1 LKNIT
6 YYNSIKIREMKN
18 ILIVAFLVFNN
29 ITFAQNVYAVNN
41 VSKLVNNNVYFGKKE
56 TSIVTKYDSLT
67 RCAIERFIVDRF
79 NYYRKQKG
87 AQPLV
92 WDETLRPMTY
102 HHVVY
107 QRLTKTQEH
116 SEDINVPNFI
126 ELNFADRAKTLVGY
140 DKYNLFSEGLI
151 SMFNNISVRPGQNT
165 TPVTIKQIVDKFFTA
180 GYGYNTCAA
189 HWNQIMEPQWDR
201 IFIYYDF
208 NWLDSNAIESNSYN
222 KANVTVQFADAK

>member
-1 LKNIT
+1 
-6 YYNSIKIREMKN
+6 MKN

-29 ITFAQNVYAVNN
+29 NVFTQNWYIDNN
-41 VSKLVNNNVYFGKKE
+41 VSKVINNNVYFGKKE
-56 TSIVTKYDSLT
+56 TSVVTKYDSLT

-126 ELNFADRAKTLVGY
+126 ELNFADRAKT
-140 DKYNLFSEGLI
+140 
-151 SMFNNISVRPGQNT
+151 
-165 TPVTIKQIVDKFFTA
+165 
-180 GYGYNTCAA
+180 
-189 HWNQIMEPQWDR
+189 
-201 IFIYYDF
+201 
-208 NWLDSNAIESNSYN
+208 
-222 KANVTVQFADAK
+222 

>member
-1 LKNIT
+1 
-6 YYNSIKIREMKN
+6 MKN
-18 ILIVAFLVFNN
+18 LLVFILLLASNN
-29 ITFAQNVYAVNN
+29 SLAQYNNYYIGKNN
-41 VSKLVNNNVYFGKKE
+41 VSKVVNNAVYFGKKE

-92 WDETLRPMTY
+92 WDEMLRPMTY
-102 HHVVY
+102 HHVIY

-116 SEDINVPNFI
+116 SEDIDVPNF
-126 ELNFADRAKTLVGY
+126 EEMNFVDRATKLVGY
-140 DKYNLFSEGLI
+140 AKYNLFSEGLI
-151 SMFNNISVRPGQNT
+151 NANNSLCVGRYYNEKS
-165 TPVTIKQIVDKFFTA
+165 VTIKQIVDKFFTA
-180 GYGYNTCAA
+180 GYGYNTCDA

-208 NWLDSNAIESNSYN
+208 NWLTDASKSNNYNS
-222 KANVTVQFADAK
+222 ANVTVQFADAK

>member
-1 LKNIT
+1 
-6 YYNSIKIREMKN
+6 MKN
-18 ILIVAFLVFNN
+18 ILIVLFVISYTTTFSQYNN
-29 ITFAQNVYAVNN
+29 SYGNNN
-41 VSKLVNNNVYFGKKE
+41 VSKVVNNSVYFGKKE
-56 TSIVTKYDSLT
+56 TSLVTKYDSLT

-116 SEDINVPNFI
+116 SEDINVSDF
-126 ELNFADRAKTLVGY
+126 EEMNFAVRATKLVGY

-151 SMFNNISVRPGQNT
+151 NMNNNISVGQYQNEKS
-165 TPVTIKQIVDKFFTA
+165 VTIKQIVDKFFTS
-180 GYGYNTCAA
+180 GYGYNTCDA
-189 HWNQIMEPQWDR
+189 HWNQIMESSWDR

-208 NWLDSNAIESNSYN
+208 NWLYDASNSKSSN
-222 KANVTVQFADAK
+222 FANVTINFADAK

>member
-29 ITFAQNVYAVNN
+29 NVFTQNWYIDNN
-41 VSKLVNNNVYFGKKE
+41 VSKVINNNVYFGKKE
-56 TSIVTKYDSLT
+56 TSVVTKYDSLT

-79 NYYRKQKG
+79 NYYRKQNG

-107 QRLTKTQEH
+107 QRLTKTSEH
-116 SEDINVPNFI
+116 SEEINVPNFV
-126 ELNFADRAKTLVGY
+126 ELNFADRAKSLVGY
-140 DKYNLFSEGLI
+140 TKYNLFSEGLI
-151 SMFNNISVRPGQNT
+151 TMFNNIYVGPYDNPK
-165 TPVTIKQIVDKFFTA
+165 PVTIKQIVDNFFTV
-180 GYGYNTCAA
+180 GSGYNTCAA

-208 NWLDSNAIESNSYN
+208 NWLTDASKSNSYN